1 MELGAGTALPGV
13 VASLCGA
20 HVTLT
25 DSAKLT
31 HCLDQCRRTAEVN
44 GVGDRVKVQG
54 LTWGL
59 FLNNLTKLK
68 GQVDL
73 LIGSDC
79 FYDPAVFEDLI
90 STVAY
95 ILEHNAQVCKKTL
108 KHDNCTQ

>member
-13 VASLCGA
+13 LAALCGA

-44 GVGDRVKVQG
+44 GVGDKVKVAP

-59 FLNNLTKLK
+59 FLNNLTRLK

-73 LIGSDC
+73 LIASDC
-79 FYDPAVFEDLI
+79 FYDPGVFEDLI

-95 ILEHNAQVCKKTL
+95 ILVNNPNVSTKIY
-108 KHDNCTQ
+108 

>member
-13 VASLCGA
+13 VAALCGA
-20 HVTLT
+20 QVTLS

-31 HCLDQCRRTAEVN
+31 HCLDQCRKTAELN
-44 GVGDRVKVQG
+44 GVGDKVKVTG

-59 FLNNLTKLK
+59 FLGHLTQLK
-68 GQVDL
+68 GKVDL

-79 FYDPAVFEDLI
+79 FYDPVVFEDLI

-95 ILEHNAQVCKKTL
+95 ILEHNRSVRI
-108 KHDNCTQ
+108 